1 MNKNN
6 TEQTN
11 VVAKQDAAPKTLKDL
26 LGTERLKMAVA
37 QALPKHLPAERFIRI
52 AITALTRNP
61 KLQQCSQESFF
72 QCLLDLSALGLEP
85 DNRRAYLIPYEDKR
99 NNRTICTL
107 QLDYKGIV
115 ELVRRSGEVSN
126 IHADVVCEN
135 DSFDYLFGTGG
146 FLKHKPAL
154 TNRGKIICAY
164 SFVKMKD
171 GSEDFDVMNVEDV
184 NAIRD
189 ASQGYKTA
197 KKYGKDSIWDNHWN
211 EMAKK
216 SVFRR
221 QSKWLPFSSE
231 LREKIEKD
239 DEPLTEA
246 ERFTQAKTVNASEV
260 TFAANEPAA
269 LPEPAATA
277 EAELTTQEQ
286 PELVNA

>member
-11 VVAKQDAAPKTLKDL
+11 AVAKQDAAPKTLKDL

-239 DEPLTEA
+239 DEPLTES
-246 ERFTQAKTVNASEV
+246 ERFTQAKAVTASDV

-269 LPEPAATA
+269 LPEPTATA
-277 EAELTTQEQ
+277 GDELATQAQ
-286 PELVNA
+286 PEVVNA